1 MGDALDSWTVSR
13 DGGMCGLQRVKMIFI
28 AVMLL
33 NWHKKE
39 ESVSANQ
46 INTEINRCV
55 RRKKTALVA
64 VIIFNKFVLQRIT
77 FQILIAAK

>member
-1 MGDALDSWTVSR
+1 
-13 DGGMCGLQRVKMIFI
+13 MCGLQRVKMIFI

-33 NWHKKE
+33 NWHKRE

-46 INTEINRCV
+46 ISTEINRCV
-55 RRKKTALVA
+55 RRKNALVA